1 MIVAPT
7 PLAEPL
13 PDADDEV
20 FPAVA
25 LADRAAQ

>member
-1 MIVAPT
+1 MIVAPI

-13 PDADDEV
+13 PDADDEE

-25 LADRAAQ
+25 LADRVAQ